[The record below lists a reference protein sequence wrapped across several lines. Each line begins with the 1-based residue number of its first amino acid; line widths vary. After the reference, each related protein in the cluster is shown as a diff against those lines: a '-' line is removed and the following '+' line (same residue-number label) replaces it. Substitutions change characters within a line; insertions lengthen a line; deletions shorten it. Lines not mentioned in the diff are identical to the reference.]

1 MTDAP
6 TMRVR
11 ECEFVDGLLELN
23 DRGGC
28 SAVGLTIQRQSTS
41 DRRAWEKRENGI
53 FPGIRLTILY
63 ATAIPATTAKADHR
77 TELEIAAE
85 SKQRLDEPQA

>member
-1 MTDAP
+1 M
-6 TMRVR
+6 
-11 ECEFVDGLLELN
+11 L
-23 DRGGC
+23 GGG
-28 SAVGLTIQRQSTS
+28 AHEKTLDLTLINS
-41 DRRAWEKRENGI
+41 RAWEKRENGI

-85 SKQRLDEPQA
+85 GKQRFDEPQA

>member
-1 MTDAP
+1 MQVVAIVSP
-6 TMRVR
+6 TVVR
-11 ECEFVDGLLELN
+11 TERKGDL
-23 DRGGC
+23 
-28 SAVGLTIQRQSTS
+28 
-41 DRRAWEKRENGI
+41 RENGI
-53 FPGIRLTILY
+53 FPGVRLTILY